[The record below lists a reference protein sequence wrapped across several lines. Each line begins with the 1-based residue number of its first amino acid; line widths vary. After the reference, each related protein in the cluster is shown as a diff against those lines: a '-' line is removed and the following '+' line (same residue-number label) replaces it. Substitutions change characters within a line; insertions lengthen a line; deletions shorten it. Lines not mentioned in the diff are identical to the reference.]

1 MTRRTV
7 RRLARSRSRHCFPA
21 TLLHR
26 QSFAAVSA
34 VAALLISASS
44 ALADPTTT
52 VIYRLDEG
60 EIAIRSGSWIPA
72 AADIRVALS
81 DPGGIAGRS
90 YRLEVLVLQDGERV
104 KVDVPGIQEWEKE
117 TRKWIHTDVRSE
129 EAASG
134 RWIWSGTFRPGD
146 VVTIQ
151 WRNTDTARVVPH
163 PVTLRIVESF
173 GAKLAFSTPVS
184 VVFPVSG
191 ESTAAAS
198 AGFAVRYYR
207 TSNSGFWRS
216 LNRIGFPAIGF
227 AYANVGGEKSVLYSV
242 GISALDDQFHIY
254 YGGFRNDVAAN
265 NFWMIGFSLKTK
277 DLMAAARRAIK

>member
-1 MTRRTV
+1 VLT
-7 RRLARSRSRHCFPA
+7 
-21 TLLHR
+21 
-26 QSFAAVSA
+26 
-34 VAALLISASS
+34 ALLIPTSP

-52 VIYRLDEG
+52 VAYRLDGG

-81 DPGGIAGRS
+81 DPDGVVGRS

-104 KVDVPGIQEWEKE
+104 KVDVPGIQEWEKD
-117 TRKWIHTDVRSE
+117 TRKWIHTGVRGD
-129 EAASG
+129 EAAMG

-146 VVTIQ
+146 LVTLQ
-151 WRNTDTARVVPH
+151 WRDSDTARVVPH
-163 PVTLRIVESF
+163 PVTLRMVESF

-198 AGFAVRYYR
+198 AGFSVRYYR

-254 YGGFRNDVAAN
+254 YGGFRNDATAN

-277 DLMAAARRAIK
+277 DLMAAAKRAIK